1 MDSGDFSWLFIV
13 PHWLVQVEATITI
26 VLRKIPGARFMVILR
41 ILLGVA
47 MLTFGRRLFWL
58 FVGGIG
64 FVFGI
69 HIAAQYFHGQPDW
82 IVIVIALL
90 SGLLGS
96 LIAVFLQN
104 VAVWLAGFAA
114 GGYFVFNFL
123 DVLGWED
130 DRLAWI
136 SFLVGGVIGAVLV
149 VVVFDWALII
159 LSSITGATLIT
170 QSIPF
175 GPLVTALSFTV
186 LIILGILIQA
196 SLMRREGP
204 SPFPRKPL
212 IRPGGEGQ
220 EEVKSFVD

>member
-1 MDSGDFSWLFIV
+1 V
-13 PHWLVQVEATITI
+13 PYWLVQVDATSTI
-26 VLRKIPGARFMVILR
+26 VLRKIFCVRLMVILR

-47 MLTFGRRLFWL
+47 MLILGRRLFWL

-69 HIAAQYFHGQPDW
+69 HIAAHYFHGQPDW

-114 GGYFVFNFL
+114 GGYFAVNFL
-123 DVLGWED
+123 DVLGWEV
-130 DRLAWI
+130 DRLVWL

-149 VVVFDWALII
+149 AVMFDWALII

-170 QSIPF
+170 QMIPF
-175 GPLVTALSFTV
+175 GPLVAALSFTV
-186 LIILGILIQA
+186 LLILGILIQA
-196 SLMRREGP
+196 SLMRGDQPE
-204 SPFPRKPL
+204 S
-212 IRPGGEGQ
+212 
-220 EEVKSFVD
+220 VS